1 VGTVWPYPAVA
12 TGVGSMPGTHPHEA
26 SNVVAGEFAAVPHV
40 VELPARGPGSDSV
53 GRSVALLASVDR
65 AFEVETTTSGWRIG
79 HAGQSVLRRAHSW
92 LSHDLESLEE
102 FVAAHRGPIKV
113 QVLGPV
119 TMAARVE
126 DPAGEALLRDHG
138 AVSEVA
144 AAAASAY
151 SDLVMRMQRSFPHAE
166 VLVQVNEPDVPAV
179 LLGQVR
185 TSSGRLTHRSLEPH
199 VVQAHLADVLD
210 GIRATGAIPGVRCF
224 MPRPPIR
231 LFLDAGAQFLCVD
244 ITQELPIDD
253 ALPQAWEHEV
263 GLLLGCV
270 PVSDGHL
277 SDTSASAPMRRFME
291 ESGFPEV
298 PAHVAITPT
307 GGLADVDMDAARRVI
322 AACVRV
328 GAVLRGE
335 DVRNDQ
341 APNDRAQDNRAQKN
355 RAQKNRA
362 QDNQREA
369 TYG

>member
-1 VGTVWPYPAVA
+1 VGIVWPYPAVA

-26 SNVVAGEFAAVPHV
+26 SNVVAGEFAAMPHV

-53 GRSVALLASVDR
+53 GRSAAMLALVDR

-102 FVAAHRGPIKV
+102 FAATHRGPIKV

-138 AVSEVA
+138 AVAEVA

-151 SDLVMRMQRSFPHAE
+151 SDLVMRMQHSFPHAE

-179 LLGQVR
+179 LLGHVR

-199 VVQAHLADVLD
+199 VVQARLANVID
-210 GIRATGAIPGVRCF
+210 GIRAVGATAGVRCF
-224 MPRPPIR
+224 MPRPPIQ

-244 ITQELPIDD
+244 VTQALPFDD
-253 ALPQAWEHEV
+253 ALPQAWENEV

-270 PVSDGHL
+270 PISDARVTD
-277 SDTSASAPMRRFME
+277 SSASAPIRRFME
-291 ESGFPEV
+291 ESGFSEV

-307 GGLADVDMDAARRVI
+307 GGLANIDINAARRVI
-322 AACVRV
+322 AACIRV

-335 DVRNDQ
+335 ETG
-341 APNDRAQDNRAQKN
+341 NDRAQK
-355 RAQKNRA
+355 
-362 QDNQREA
+362 NQREA
-369 TYG
+369 THG